1 MKLRRDRSKNNILKK
16 KIVVIT
22 ISRNKTKKEEIKIEK
37 VAIEIMITIII
48 RMIVEIIRKK
58 NTMTMKIIM
67 IMNKMIMIRN

>member
-1 MKLRRDRSKNNILKK
+1 MRRDRSKNNILKK